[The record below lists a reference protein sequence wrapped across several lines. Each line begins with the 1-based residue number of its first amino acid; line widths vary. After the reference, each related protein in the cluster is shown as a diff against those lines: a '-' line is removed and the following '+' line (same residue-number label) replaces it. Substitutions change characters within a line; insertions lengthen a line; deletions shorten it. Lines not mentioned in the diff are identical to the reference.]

1 MKTLVVEH
9 TAPFQALP
17 ELVADAEGLFAREGL
32 KIEWVNT
39 DAGADHNP
47 RTDVRSPKGL
57 DPYRSHGRLL
67 EQGKADMYNACEWA
81 TTAAPAQPASA
92 AGRSAAAR

>member
-17 ELVADAEGLFAREGL
+17 ELVADAEGLFALGKAC

-39 DAGADHNP
+39 NEGADRNA
-47 RTDVRSPKGL
+47 RTDVYQPKG
-57 DPYRSHGRLL
+57 
-67 EQGKADMYNACEWA
+67 A
-81 TTAAPAQPASA
+81 
-92 AGRSAAAR
+92 

>member
-17 ELVADAEGLFAREGL
+17 ELVADAEGLFAKEGI

-39 DAGADHNP
+39 NEGADRNEGDQLDHRFDRDRQHEP
-47 RTDVRSPKGL
+47 VLVLGGIDVPGAEQDRKGGE
-57 DPYRSHGRLL
+57 R
-67 EQGKADMYNACEWA
+67 
-81 TTAAPAQPASA
+81 
-92 AGRSAAAR
+92 